1 MGRAMGKPFD
11 LVLGRRTYE
20 IFAAHWPSA
29 EGPAADVLNNA
40 TKYVA
45 SRRLTEVDWQD
56 STLLEGDVA
65 EAVSNVKKE
74 DGPELQVHGSSD
86 LIQTLLAAD
95 LVDALGLKIYP
106 VVVGPGKRLFG
117 EGTIPAAFELVE
129 GKTSPSGVM
138 VGTYRRA
145 GQVRT
150 GSFAHEEP
158 TEAEKK
164 RRESI
169 EG

>member
-1 MGRAMGKPFD
+1 M
-11 LVLGRRTYE
+11 
-20 IFAAHWPSA
+20 
-29 EGPAADVLNNA
+29 
-40 TKYVA
+40 
-45 SRRLTEVDWQD
+45 
-56 STLLEGDVA
+56 
-65 EAVSNVKKE
+65 
-74 DGPELQVHGSSD
+74 HGSSD